1 MTAGDA
7 DYTEPFDEGKA
18 RQQWNEEA
26 KKLGRF
32 NLAIFGKTGVGKS
45 TLINAIF
52 GEDVAPAGSG
62 RPVTQESHLYLTR
75 AGTLG
80 LYDTRGLE
88 IGSSSEQ
95 VLGELRGFI
104 ESKRGAD
111 PEEHIH
117 IAYYCIRA
125 GDHRIEPA
133 EQDFIRGLHALGLP
147 VFLVVTQV
155 HKRGEVYRGEHLEF
169 AQHLND
175 LGLPIYLSRPFLTAA
190 LPDPQLGYE
199 AHGLPPLLE
208 MTYEAAPEAA
218 KSAFA
223 AAQIVDRSLKHKA
236 AKARIAIAST
246 LAAGV
251 GATPIPFADA
261 ALLVP
266 IQTGMM
272 ASISQIYRL
281 PMDSALAVS
290 LAATALAT
298 NAGRTL
304 VTGTLKLIPG
314 AGTVVG
320 GAVAATVASTFTVAM
335 GQAWVRV
342 CEMMVDGKFG
352 PIERLDNGKI
362 QSVFLGE
369 FKSLF
374 AASLSSLKRDR
385 SN

>member
-1 MTAGDA
+1 MATAAHEHGD
-7 DYTEPFDEGKA
+7 PFDDAQA

-62 RPVTQESHLYLTR
+62 KPVTQESHLYVTR
-75 AGTLG
+75 SGALG

-88 IGSSSEQ
+88 VGVSSEQ
-95 VLGELRGFI
+95 VLSEVRSLVEGT
-104 ESKRGAD
+104 RGAD
-111 PEEHIH
+111 PSGHIH
-117 IAYYCIRA
+117 VAYYCIRA

-133 EQDFIRGLHALGLP
+133 EKDFIRGLHELGLP

-155 HKRGEVYRGEHLEF
+155 HKRGEVYRSEHLEF

-199 AHGLPPLLE
+199 AHGLKPLLDV
-208 MTYEAAPEAA
+208 TYEAAPEAA

-223 AAQIVDRSLKHKA
+223 AAQIVDRGLKYKA

-281 PMDSALAVS
+281 PMDAALALS
-290 LAATALAT
+290 LAATAVAT
-298 NAGRTL
+298 NSGRAL
-304 VTGTLKLIPG
+304 VTGTLKLLPG
-314 AGTVVG
+314 AGSVVG
-320 GAVAATVASTFTVAM
+320 GAVAAAVASSFTIAI
-335 GQAWVRV
+335 GQAWIRV
-342 CEMMVDGKFG
+342 CELMLDGKFG
-352 PIERLDNGKI
+352 PMERLDNGKI
-362 QSVFLGE
+362 QSVFLEE
-369 FKSLF
+369 FKRLFTTSLT
-374 AASLSSLKRDR
+374 SVKRDR
-385 SN
+385 NG